1 MSGLTLTGLLA
12 GFLGAVVATNAGA
25 AAGDVINACY
35 HRQNGQLRLIR
46 PGQACNPSEAATSW
60 NIQGP
65 TGPTGPT
72 GSTGPSGPQGERGIQ
87 GLAGVSDLQRVDMST
102 HNNSDSPKTTV
113 ANCPAGKKVVGGG
126 AQIFIGE
133 PGVKVGPIAIKKSWP
148 DKEMTHWAATA
159 EEVSPTEL
167 KWFLTAYALC
177 AAVDPATP

>member
-1 MSGLTLTGLLA
+1 MAMSQLTLA
-12 GFLGAVVATNAGA
+12 GIIGAVVATNAGA

-46 PGQACNPSEAATSW
+46 PGQTCNPSEAGTSW

-72 GSTGPSGPQGERGIQ
+72 GPSGSQGEQGIQ
-87 GLAGVSDLQRVDMST
+87 GLAGVSDLERVDMST
-102 HNNSDSPKTTV
+102 KNNSDSPKTTV
-113 ANCPAGKKVVGGG
+113 ANCPSGKKVVGGG
-126 AQIFIGE
+126 AQVFIGE

-148 DKEMTHWAATA
+148 NKEMTHWAATA
-159 EEVSPTEL
+159 EEVGDTNL

-177 AAVDPATP
+177 AAVDGSAP